1 MAAAFSEENRT
12 GPPINKPLT
21 EMATKRLG
29 KKLTQEKMLNLV
41 AKYDPPEIYTEMII
55 PRVSPEMRRFLNAF
69 RRKSYLRLA
78 SLQQT
83 LQKATHLANSDKLL
97 AIDANGTTKKE
108 MLANSF
114 DIVAMIGH
122 VASQCVRSRSLLFGG
137 NN

>member
-1 MAAAFSEENRT
+1 MGMAAAFSDENRT
-12 GPPINKPLT
+12 GPPINKLLT

-41 AKYDPPEIYTEMII
+41 AKYDPAMII
-55 PRVSPEMRRFLNAF
+55 TRVSPKMRQFLNAF
-69 RRKSYLRLA
+69 KRKSDLRLA
-78 SLQQT
+78 NFQQT
-83 LQKATHLANSDKLL
+83 LQKATFATLANSDKLL
-97 AIDANGTTKKE
+97 AIDANSTTKKE

-114 DIVAMIGH
+114 DIVAMLGH